1 MSLSWLKSYLSN
13 RTKQVAINDCSSVN
27 GDVFY
32 GVPQGF
38 ILGPLL
44 CLLFISDLPLSL
56 KYSPISVDICRRT
69 TLYSTVSDKTSLETN
84 VQKVLDLV
92 HIWCLEK
99 NILMLI
105 ASRQKEIIE

>member
-13 RTKQVAINDCSSVN
+13 RTKQVAINDCNSVK
-27 GDVFY
+27 GAVLY
-32 GVPQGF
+32 GVPQDS

-56 KYSPISVDICRRT
+56 KYSPISEDICRRT

-105 ASRQKEIIE
+105 ASRQKKK